1 MTTTRQAPPLV
12 AIFLLSASA
21 LAYEVLL
28 VRLFSIIHW
37 HHFAFMVI
45 SLALLGYGVSGSLI
59 MLFRS
64 FCQRHFTGVFFL
76 NILLYGISSVGV
88 FVIIQRLPFNALE
101 ILWDSSQWLRLLLT
115 YLFLS
120 LPFLFVANTIALTM
134 LRFDMQIARIYSADL
149 IGAGA
154 GAIGIMLLLTVFE
167 PPTVLRLLAFAG
179 LLAGVFVLRQTGR
192 QLAAALALAL
202 VASGILLLPG
212 SWLELRLSDYKG
224 LVQTLRIDGARL
236 VESHSGP
243 VSRIDVVEN
252 RLVPFRNA
260 PGLSLQSPEG
270 PSEQLAVFSDGDAMT
285 TIDRHSAQSSP
296 GYMAYMSSALP
307 FLLGRQFERVLVLNA
322 GTGADILQAA
332 AFDSRHIDAVEPDSQ
347 LTRLVSETFSGYSG
361 WQQLRGRVELHNTT
375 ARAWAATADQPYDL
389 VVIGVPGASSGGAA
403 GVYAFSANFD
413 LTVEALKSYLALL
426 APGGYLSITLWT
438 DTPPKGNLRLFSAM
452 VEALRE
458 SGVASPENR
467 LAWIRSWNTATLM
480 VKHGELNSEETTAIR
495 RFSESRNFDLA
506 WLPGISEDEV
516 NRYQLLPRPFFYTA
530 AKAVLSGQGKDY
542 MESYQYDI
550 EPVRD
555 VNPYFDDH
563 FRWNSLS
570 TFLALPGRSGIAMIG
585 AGYPTLVATLLQAI
599 IAALL
604 LILAP
609 LFFLRR
615 KLRSDGHLRFRVF
628 TYFTAIGLAFL
639 FIELSF
645 IEMLTL
651 VIGQPLYAVA
661 VTLSVFLVFSG
672 LGSLTVHWF
681 VESKG
686 LDPGVLLRWSVLS
699 ILLVTLVYLF
709 SHAWLIEH
717 LMALPTA
724 LRILMAILLSIP
736 IAFVM
741 GMPFPVGLTSTSRNA
756 PELLPWAWGIN
767 GCASVLSAI
776 LAVLLGMEIGFTG
789 VMLCAVMLYLLAWR
803 TLPRKTLI

>member
-458 SGVASPENR
+458 SGEKGMQNFDEAL
-467 LAWIRSWNTATLM
+467 LALYKNGTITLSFGAAAGTLP
-480 VKHGELNSEETTAIR
+480 VIVNNETFFMDDDAAA
-495 RFSESRNFDLA
+495 NFDLTFFKDTA
-506 WLPGISEDEV
+506 TTEIYTPSLHDALPICTG
-516 NRYQLLPRPFFYTA
+516 TA
-530 AKAVLSGQGKDY
+530 AAGGTPSRCAMPSFQAATRPLAVTAAS
-542 MESYQYDI
+542 I
-550 EPVRD
+550 
-555 VNPYFDDH
+555 
-563 FRWNSLS
+563 S
-570 TFLALPGRSGIAMIG
+570 TQRSSPSTPIW
-585 AGYPTLVATLLQAI
+585 
-599 IAALL
+599 
-604 LILAP
+604 AP
-609 LFFLRR
+609 LAARTAAGTIGRR
-615 KLRSDGHLRFRVF
+615 NTQF
-628 TYFTAIGLAFL
+628 
-639 FIELSF
+639 
-645 IEMLTL
+645 
-651 VIGQPLYAVA
+651 
-661 VTLSVFLVFSG
+661 
-672 LGSLTVHWF
+672 
-681 VESKG
+681 
-686 LDPGVLLRWSVLS
+686 
-699 ILLVTLVYLF
+699 
-709 SHAWLIEH
+709 
-717 LMALPTA
+717 
-724 LRILMAILLSIP
+724 
-736 IAFVM
+736 
-741 GMPFPVGLTSTSRNA
+741 
-756 PELLPWAWGIN
+756 
-767 GCASVLSAI
+767 ASA
-776 LAVLLGMEIGFTG
+776 
-789 VMLCAVMLYLLAWR
+789 
-803 TLPRKTLI
+803 